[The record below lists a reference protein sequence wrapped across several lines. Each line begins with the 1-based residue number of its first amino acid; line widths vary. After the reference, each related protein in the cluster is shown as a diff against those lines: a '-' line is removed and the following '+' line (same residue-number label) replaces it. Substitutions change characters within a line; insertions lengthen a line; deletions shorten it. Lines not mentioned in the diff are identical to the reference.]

1 MRRIGRSRRERAE
14 IAPRRQHRRDRRHRQ
29 QQQRRDAG
37 RRRVLQAAL
46 PVEHHRRSGLPI
58 DHGMPV
64 EPLARIARRHH
75 HEMPVIPGRHAER
88 VDSDARGDRRP
99 ATGEDMIARSSTD
112 CAE

>member
-1 MRRIGRSRRERAE
+1 
-14 IAPRRQHRRDRRHRQ
+14 
-29 QQQRRDAG
+29 
-37 RRRVLQAAL
+37 
-46 PVEHHRRSGLPI
+46 
-58 DHGMPV
+58 MPV